1 MQFLKKNYLFCFLAI
16 LTLLAHQIIFQ
27 NFFPNNNLYLGHDYS
42 LALPNFIFGKIWF
55 NNNFLSIPWFSPSFC
70 CGTPFFADPQ
80 TMYYSFQQLI
90 FVIFS
95 PLVALKLSFL
105 FFSLIAFS
113 GTFLLMYKT
122 FKINIYIAL
131 LSASLFIFNGFF
143 NYRAIIGHYSF
154 LSYVFIPIYCHV
166 LIQSFENNNYK
177 QKSFFYL
184 IISSLLFANFIH
196 SGSSSLITVITL
208 SIIFIVLIYV
218 YLDEKIKIIY
228 NLLLSFIIGLA
239 ISSSK
244 ISASFAFINNFTRE
258 YPPLVFKNF
267 FDLLSNTFKSL
278 FFYPS
283 INKFNSEV
291 INNVTNQLQV
301 HEIIFGVSIIPL
313 LIFVICFFHL
323 KKLKQNNFTFVRL
336 ITIFAMI
343 FIVIFITTTNITS
356 SEIGDFFRKLPV
368 IKSTWVHYRLTSIY
382 ILPLIIISCILLDRI
397 SYKEIYIKFFTCLFL
412 IIIFFQNFYYKKDF
426 FHNQSYDPKNIEKFH
441 YDANRTKNISVKE
454 ILIFLDQNKK
464 PVISKQRN
472 DMFVFN
478 FSPLFCYNPIFGYN
492 LEKLP
497 KHKFTF
503 NKMNKINDNLISY
516 KGDPKII
523 NKYGINFFNPSCFV
537 FPNQNDCIPGDLFKK
552 DQINELENFLNY
564 KSFKF
569 NISKSQKIFNLLSVM
584 TLFLSIFYI
593 VYYLIRKT
601 IMKSSDEQ
609 NY

>member
-196 SGSSSLITVITL
+196 SGSSSLIAVITL

-218 YLDEKIKIIY
+218 YLNEKIKIIY

-267 FDLLSNTFKSL
+267 FDLLSNTFQSL

-283 INKFNSEV
+283 INKFNSQV
-291 INNVTNQLQV
+291 INNVTNQLEI
-301 HEIIFGVSIIPL
+301 HEIEFGVSIIPL
-313 LIFVICFFHL
+313 IIFIICFFHL
-323 KKLKQNNFTFVRL
+323 KKLKHNNFTFVRL
-336 ITIFAMI
+336 ITTFAMI
-343 FIVIFITTTNITS
+343 FIVIFIATTNITGN
-356 SEIGDFFRKLPV
+356 EIGDFFRKLPV

-382 ILPLIIISCILLDRI
+382 ILPLIIVSCILLDRI
-397 SYKEIYIKFFTCLFL
+397 SYKETYIKFFTCIFL

-426 FHNQSYDPKNIEKFH
+426 FHNQTYDFKNIQTFH
-441 YDANRTKNISVKE
+441 FDANRNKNISVKE

-523 NKYGINFFNPSCFV
+523 NKHGINFFNPSCFV

-569 NISKSQKIFNLLSVM
+569 NLSKSQKIFNLLSVM

-601 IMKSSDEQ
+601 IIKSSDEQ